1 MVNEIIFNFVNDRIY
16 CFSAK
21 YENVE
26 LPGYEQPAV
35 YKEDLIV
42 NIFLISYLISLN

>member
-1 MVNEIIFNFVNDRIY
+1 MNIIFL
-16 CFSAK
+16 AK

-42 NIFLISYLISLN
+42 NIFFIFDFRF